1 MQSRKI
7 GVLLGGMSSEREVSL
22 RTGEA
27 VLAAL
32 RERGHRAVPIY
43 VDRDVDVALRQEQIE
58 VAFIALHGRW
68 GEDGCV
74 QGLLEMLGIPY
85 TGSDVLASALAM
97 HKAKAKELF
106 RLHNLPTPAYY
117 TVTGARLADG
127 PEETPDDEDPR
138 DATRGGVN
146 VAASPRHSPEGG
158 YGEAPL
164 WINALAAIHGDFGFP
179 CVVKPVREG
188 SSVGVSICRDPA
200 DLHPAVERA
209 LRFDDE
215 ILVERF
221 IAGREISVAV
231 LGDRAIGAVEIAP
244 RDGFYDYANKYTR
257 GATDYYVPPRV
268 SPERYRGLLTQALR
282 AHLALGC
289 GGATRVDMMLSEA
302 GNEFLLEVNTL
313 PGLTPTNLLPKI
325 ADAAGISFGEL
336 CEMMLAGA
344 GLASRRGR
352 GERRIAQR
360 AFVGDDRRAPV
371 AEPPCEAPPA

>member
-1 MQSRKI
+1 MRSRKI
-7 GVLLGGMSSEREVSL
+7 GVLLGGLSSEREVSL
-22 RTGEA
+22 RSGEA

-32 RERGHRAVPIY
+32 RQRGHNAVPIY
-43 VDRDVDVALRQEQIE
+43 VDRDVDVALRQDQIE
-58 VAFIALHGRW
+58 VAFVALHGRW

-117 TVTGARLADG
+117 TLAGTVLAGPDAGAD
-127 PEETPDDEDPR
+127 
-138 DATRGGVN
+138 
-146 VAASPRHSPEGG
+146 
-158 YGEAPL
+158 
-164 WINALAAIHGDFGFP
+164 LAAIHGDFGFP
-179 CVVKPVREG
+179 CVIKPVREG
-188 SSVGVSICRDPA
+188 SSVGVSICREPGELGPA
-200 DLHPAVERA
+200 IERA

-221 IAGREISVAV
+221 VAGKEVSVAV
-231 LGDRAIGAVEIAP
+231 LGDRALGAVEIAP
-244 RDGFYDYANKYTR
+244 RDGFYDYASKYTR

-289 GGATRVDMMLSEA
+289 RGATRVDMIVSES
-302 GNEFLLEVNTL
+302 GNESILEVNTL
-313 PGLTPTNLLPKI
+313 PGLTPTSLLPKI

-344 GLASRRGR
+344 SLASRRGR
-352 GERRIAQR
+352 GERRVVQR
-360 AFVGDDRRAPV
+360 AFVGDDRRRDAAP
-371 AEPPCEAPPA
+371 ERPYEHH

>member
-7 GVLLGGMSSEREVSL
+7 GVLLGGLSSERDVSL

-32 RERGHRAVPIY
+32 RERDHDAIPIY

-68 GEDGCV
+68 GEDGCI

-97 HKAKAKELF
+97 HKGKAKELF

-117 TVTGARLADG
+117 SLTGTAIG
-127 PEETPDDEDPR
+127 GSED
-138 DATRGGVN
+138 
-146 VAASPRHSPEGG
+146 
-158 YGEAPL
+158 
-164 WINALAAIHGDFGFP
+164 LAALHGDFGFP
-179 CVVKPVREG
+179 CVVKPIREG
-188 SSVGVSICRDPA
+188 SSVGVAICRAPDE
-200 DLHPAVERA
+200 LGPAVERA
-209 LRFDDE
+209 LCFDDE
-215 ILVERF
+215 ILIERY
-221 IAGREISVAV
+221 IAGKEISVAIV
-231 LGDRAIGAVEIAP
+231 EDRALGAVEIAP

-257 GATDYYVPPRV
+257 GATDYFVPPRV
-268 SPERYRGLLTQALR
+268 SPERYRGILAQALR

-289 GGATRVDMMLSEA
+289 RGATRVDMMVSDS
-302 GNEFLLEVNTL
+302 GNEFVLEVNTL
-313 PGLTPTNLLPKI
+313 PGLTPTSLLPKI

-344 GLASRRGR
+344 SLATRRGR
-352 GERRIAQR
+352 GERRIVQR
-360 AFVGDDRRAPV
+360 AFVGNDRR
-371 AEPPCEAPPA
+371 EAVVEHH